1 MIASAYKYSSTERR
15 DPGFLRRMWAMV
27 IKEFV
32 QMRRD
37 RMTFATMIFVPIMQL
52 VLFGYAINTD
62 PKQLPT
68 AVLTRDDGPLTRAV
82 LSAMKNTDYFDFRVQ
97 VRDAAELDRLVRSGE
112 VQFAVEIPASFE
124 RDVRRGDRPSVLV
137 IADATDPVATGTAV
151 SSLQG
156 LIDTALRRELRGPDA
171 SVTKSR
177 APFDI
182 TIQNRYNPEAI
193 TQYNIVPGLLGVVLT
208 MTMMMFTAL
217 AVTREIERG
226 TMEALLSMPIK
237 PVEIMIGKI
246 APFVLVGF
254 VQMTI
259 IIGAAHVLF
268 GVPIMGSVWLL
279 VALSTLFAAANLA
292 VGYTFS
298 TIAENQLQAVQMTFF
313 FFLPNILLSG
323 FMFPFRGMPDW
334 AQAIGEALPLTH
346 FLRIVRGITLK
357 GTGFADMHLDGAGG
371 LHGGRDG
378 ARAVSLPPHAGL
390 APNCELSFPRK
401 RESSNHCNR
410 LFFTV
415 GVTGLPGQAGQ

>member
-1 MIASAYKYSSTERR
+1 MIASSYRYSSAERR
-15 DPGFLRRMWAMV
+15 DPGFFRRMWAMV
-27 IKEFV
+27 VKEFV

-37 RMTFATMIFVPIMQL
+37 RMTFATMIFVPILQL
-52 VLFGYAINTD
+52 TLFGYAINTD

-82 LSAMKNTDYFDFRVQ
+82 LAAMRNTDYFDFRWQ

-112 VQFAVEIPASFE
+112 AQFAVEIPASFE
-124 RDVRRGDRPSVLV
+124 RDVRRGDRPQVLV

-156 LIDTALRRELRGPDA
+156 LIDSALRRELRGPDA
-171 SVTKSR
+171 AVTKSA
-177 APFDI
+177 APFEI
-182 TIQNRYNPEAI
+182 TLQNRYNPEAI

-226 TMEALLSMPIK
+226 TMESLLVMPIK
-237 PVEIMIGKI
+237 PVEIMLGKI
-246 APFVLVGF
+246 APFVVVGF

-259 IIGAAHVLF
+259 ILGAAHFLF

-279 VALSTLFAAANLA
+279 VSLATLFAAANLA

-323 FMFPFRGMPDW
+323 FMFPFRGMPGW

-357 GTGFADMHLDGAGG
+357 GIGFADMKIDVLA
-371 LHGGRDG
+371 LIIFILV
-378 ARAVSLPPHAGL
+378 AMGL
-390 APNCELSFPRK
+390 ALFRFRK
-401 RESSNHCNR
+401 T
-410 LFFTV
+410 LD
-415 GVTGLPGQAGQ
+415 

>member
-1 MIASAYKYSSTERR
+1 MIAAAYRYSSSERR

-82 LSAMKNTDYFDFRVQ
+82 LAAMRNTDYFDFRVQ
-97 VRDAAELDRLVRSGE
+97 VRDPEELDRLVRSGD

-124 RDVRRGDRPSVLV
+124 RDVRRGDRPQVLV

-151 SSLQG
+151 SALQG

-171 SVTKSR
+171 TVTKTT
-177 APFDI
+177 APFEI
-182 TIQNRYNPEAI
+182 TLQNRYNPEGI

-226 TMEALLSMPIK
+226 TMESLLAMPIK

-259 IIGAAHVLF
+259 ILGAAHLLF

-279 VALSTLFAAANLA
+279 VALATLFAAANLA

-298 TIAENQLQAVQMTFF
+298 TVATNQLQAVQMTFF

-357 GTGFADMHLDGAGG
+357 GIGFADMQIDVLA
-371 LHGGRDG
+371 LVLFML
-378 ARAVSLPPHAGL
+378 AAMGL
-390 APNCELSFPRK
+390 A
-401 RESSNHCNR
+401 
-410 LFFTV
+410 LFRFRRT
-415 GVTGLPGQAGQ
+415 LD

>member
-1 MIASAYKYSSTERR
+1 MIAAAYRYSSSQRR
-15 DPGFLRRMWAMV
+15 DPGFLRRMWAMIV
-27 IKEFV
+27 KEFV

-82 LSAMKNTDYFDFRVQ
+82 LSAMKNTDYFDFKVQ

-124 RDVRRGDRPSVLV
+124 RDVRRGDKPSVLV

-156 LIDTALRRELRGPDA
+156 LIDTALRRELRGPDTQL
-171 SVTKSR
+171 TKKA
-177 APFDI
+177 APFEI
-182 TIQNRYNPEAI
+182 VLQNRYNPEAI

-226 TMEALLSMPIK
+226 TMESLLAMPIK
-237 PVEIMIGKI
+237 PVEIMLGKI

-259 IIGAAHVLF
+259 ILGAAHVLF

-279 VALSTLFAAANLA
+279 VALATLFAAANLA

-357 GTGFADMHLDGAGG
+357 GTGFADMHIDVLA
-371 LHGGRDG
+371 LVVFMVV
-378 ARAVSLPPHAGL
+378 AMGL
-390 APNCELSFPRK
+390 A
-401 RESSNHCNR
+401 
-410 LFFTV
+410 LFRFRRT
-415 GVTGLPGQAGQ
+415 LD

>member
-1 MIASAYKYSSTERR
+1 MIAAAYRYSSGTRR

-82 LSAMKNTDYFDFRVQ
+82 LAAMRNTDYFDFRVQ
-97 VRDAAELDRLVRSGE
+97 VRDPEELDRLVRSGD

-151 SSLQG
+151 SALQG

-171 SVTKSR
+171 PVTKTT
-177 APFDI
+177 APFEI
-182 TIQNRYNPEAI
+182 TLQNRYNPEGI

-226 TMEALLSMPIK
+226 TMESLLAMPIK

-246 APFVLVGF
+246 APFVLIGF

-259 IIGAAHVLF
+259 ILGAAHLLF

-346 FLRIVRGITLK
+346 FLRIVRGIALK
-357 GTGFADMHLDGAGG
+357 GNGFADMQVDVLA
-371 LHGGRDG
+371 LVLFMLI
-378 ARAVSLPPHAGL
+378 AMGL
-390 APNCELSFPRK
+390 A
-401 RESSNHCNR
+401 
-410 LFFTV
+410 LFRFRRT
-415 GVTGLPGQAGQ
+415 LD

>member
-1 MIASAYKYSSTERR
+1 MIAAAYRYSSSERR

-82 LSAMKNTDYFDFRVQ
+82 LAAMRNTDYFDFRVQ
-97 VRDAAELDRLVRSGE
+97 VRDPEELDRLVRAGK

-124 RDVRRGDRPSVLV
+124 RDVRRGDHPQVLV

-151 SSLQG
+151 SALQG

-171 SVTKSR
+171 AVTKTA
-177 APFDI
+177 APFEI
-182 TIQNRYNPEAI
+182 TLQNRYNPEGI

-226 TMEALLSMPIK
+226 TMESLLAMPIK

-259 IIGAAHVLF
+259 ILGAAHLLF

-279 VALSTLFAAANLA
+279 VTLATLFAAANLA

-298 TIAENQLQAVQMTFF
+298 TIAENQLQSVQMTFF

-346 FLRIVRGITLK
+346 FLRIVRGIALK
-357 GTGFADMHLDGAGG
+357 GNGFADMPIDVPALI
-371 LHGGRDG
+371 LFM
-378 ARAVSLPPHAGL
+378 AVAMGL
-390 APNCELSFPRK
+390 A
-401 RESSNHCNR
+401 
-410 LFFTV
+410 LFRFRRT
-415 GVTGLPGQAGQ
+415 LD

>member
-1 MIASAYKYSSTERR
+1 MIASAYRYSPGERR
-15 DPGFLRRMWAMV
+15 DPGFIRRMWAMV

-37 RMTFATMIFVPIMQL
+37 RMTFATMIFVPVLQL

-82 LSAMKNTDYFDFRVQ
+82 LSAMRNTDYFDFKVQ
-97 VRDAAELDRLVRSGE
+97 VRDPEELDRLIRSGE

-124 RDVRRGDRPSVLV
+124 RDVRRGDRPAVLV

-151 SSLQG
+151 SGLRG

-171 SVTKSR
+171 SVTKST
-177 APFDI
+177 APFEI
-182 TIQNRYNPEAI
+182 TLQNRYNPEGI

-226 TMEALLSMPIK
+226 TMESLLSMPIK

-298 TIAENQLQAVQMTFF
+298 TVAENQLQAVQLTFF
-313 FFLPNILLSG
+313 FFLPNMLLSG
-323 FMFPFRGMPDW
+323 FMFPFRGMPQW

-357 GTGFADMHLDGAGG
+357 GNGFADMRIDVFALFLFMGVAM
-371 LHGGRDG
+371 
-378 ARAVSLPPHAGL
+378 GL
-390 APNCELSFPRK
+390 A
-401 RESSNHCNR
+401 
-410 LFFTV
+410 LFRFRRT
-415 GVTGLPGQAGQ
+415 LD

>member
-1 MIASAYKYSSTERR
+1 MSAYNGSTAERR
-15 DPGFLRRMWAMV
+15 DPGFFRRMWAMV

-37 RMTFATMIFVPIMQL
+37 RMTFATMIFVPILQL
-52 VLFGYAINTD
+52 TLFGYAINTD

-68 AVLTRDDGPLTRAV
+68 AVLVRDEGPLTRAV
-82 LSAMKNTDYFDFRVQ
+82 LAAMKNTDYFKFTEQ
-97 VRDAAELDRLVRSGE
+97 VHDADELDRLILSGK

-124 RDVRRGDRPSVLV
+124 RDVRRGDRPAVLV

-171 SVTKSR
+171 PVTKST
-177 APFDI
+177 APFQI
-182 TIQNRYNPEAI
+182 TLQNRYNPEAI

-226 TMEALLSMPIK
+226 TMESLLAMPIK

-259 IIGAAHVLF
+259 ILCAAHFLF
-268 GVPIMGSVWLL
+268 NVPIMGSVWLL
-279 VALSTLFAAANLA
+279 VSLATLFAASNLA

-298 TIAENQLQAVQMTFF
+298 TIAQNQLQAVQLTFF

-323 FMFPFRGMPDW
+323 FMFPFRGMPMW
-334 AQAIGEALPLTH
+334 AQVIGEALPLTH
-346 FLRIVRGITLK
+346 FMRIVRGIMLK
-357 GTGFADMHLDGAGG
+357 STGLADMQIDVAALFIFIIVAM
-371 LHGGRDG
+371 
-378 ARAVSLPPHAGL
+378 GL
-390 APNCELSFPRK
+390 ALARFR
-401 RESSNHCNR
+401 RT
-410 LFFTV
+410 LD
-415 GVTGLPGQAGQ
+415 

>member
-1 MIASAYKYSSTERR
+1 MSTQGYNGATEH

-27 IKEFV
+27 VKEFV

-37 RMTFATMIFVPIMQL
+37 RLTFATMIFVPILQL
-52 VLFGYAINTD
+52 TLFGYAINTD

-68 AVLTRDDGPLTRAV
+68 AVLVRDDGPLTRAV
-82 LSAMKNTDYFDFRVQ
+82 LTAMANTDYFDFRWQ
-97 VRDAAELDRLVRSGE
+97 VRDSEELDKLIRSGDA
-112 VQFAVEIPASFE
+112 QFAVEIPASFE
-124 RDVRRGDRPSVLV
+124 RDVRRGDRPAVLV
-137 IADATDPVATGTAV
+137 IADATDPVATGTAISAV
-151 SSLQG
+151 QG

-171 SVTKSR
+171 SVKATSP
-177 APFDI
+177 PFELRL
-182 TIQNRYNPEAI
+182 QRRYNPEGI

-226 TMEALLSMPIK
+226 TMESLLAMPIK
-237 PVEIMIGKI
+237 PMEIMIGKI

-259 IIGAAHVLF
+259 IIGAAHYLF
-268 GVPIMGSVWLL
+268 DVPIMGSVWLL

-298 TIAENQLQAVQMTFF
+298 TFATNQLQAVQMTFF

-323 FMFPFRGMPDW
+323 FMFPFRGMPEW
-334 AQAIGEALPLTH
+334 AQAIGAALPLTH

-357 GTGFADMHLDGAGG
+357 GTGFADMHMEVFALVLFMAI
-371 LHGGRDG
+371 
-378 ARAVSLPPHAGL
+378 AMGL
-390 APNCELSFPRK
+390 ALYRFR
-401 RESSNHCNR
+401 RT
-410 LFFTV
+410 LD
-415 GVTGLPGQAGQ
+415 

>member
-1 MIASAYKYSSTERR
+1 MIAAAYRYSSSERR

-27 IKEFV
+27 VKEFV

-37 RMTFATMIFVPIMQL
+37 RMTFATMIFVPILQL

-82 LSAMKNTDYFDFRVQ
+82 LAAMKNTDYFDFRVE
-97 VRDAAELDRLVRSGE
+97 VRDPEELDRLIRSGE

-124 RDVRRGDRPSVLV
+124 RDVRRGDRPAVLV

-171 SVTKSR
+171 HITKTT
-177 APFDI
+177 APFEI
-182 TIQNRYNPEAI
+182 VLQNRYNPEAI

-226 TMEALLSMPIK
+226 TMESLLAMPIK

-259 IIGAAHVLF
+259 ILGAAHVLF
-268 GVPIMGSVWLL
+268 GVPIMGSVGLL
-279 VALSTLFAAANLA
+279 VALATLFAAANLA

-334 AQAIGEALPLTH
+334 AQAIGEVLPLTH

-357 GTGFADMHLDGAGG
+357 GIGFADMQIDVLA
-371 LHGGRDG
+371 LVIFMLV
-378 ARAVSLPPHAGL
+378 AMGL
-390 APNCELSFPRK
+390 A
-401 RESSNHCNR
+401 
-410 LFFTV
+410 LFRFRRT
-415 GVTGLPGQAGQ
+415 LD

>member
-1 MIASAYKYSSTERR
+1 MSAAMYNGSAAERR
-15 DPGFLRRMWAMV
+15 DPGFFRRMWAIV

-37 RMTFATMIFVPIMQL
+37 RMTFATMIFVPILQL
-52 VLFGYAINTD
+52 TLFGYAINTD

-68 AVLTRDDGPLTRAV
+68 AVLVRDDGPLTRAV
-82 LSAMKNTDYFDFRVQ
+82 LAAMKNTDYFNFKEQ
-97 VRDAAELDRLVRSGE
+97 VRDAEELDKLIRTCE

-124 RDVRRGDRPSVLV
+124 RDVRRGDRPAVLV

-171 SVTKSR
+171 AVTKTA
-177 APFDI
+177 APFEI
-182 TIQNRYNPEAI
+182 TLQNRFNPEAI

-226 TMEALLSMPIK
+226 TMESLLAMPIK

-259 IIGAAHVLF
+259 ILSAAHFLF

-279 VALSTLFAAANLA
+279 VSLATLFAASNLA

-298 TIAENQLQAVQMTFF
+298 TIANNQLQAVQMTFF

-323 FMFPFRGMPDW
+323 FMFPFRGMPQW
-334 AQAIGEALPLTH
+334 AQVIGEALPLTH
-346 FLRIVRGITLK
+346 FMRIVRGITLK
-357 GTGFADMHLDGAGG
+357 GTGFADMQIDVLA
-371 LHGGRDG
+371 LFIFMIV
-378 ARAVSLPPHAGL
+378 AMGL
-390 APNCELSFPRK
+390 ALARFR
-401 RESSNHCNR
+401 RT
-410 LFFTV
+410 LD
-415 GVTGLPGQAGQ
+415 

>member
-1 MIASAYKYSSTERR
+1 MIAAAYRYSSSERR

-82 LSAMKNTDYFDFRVQ
+82 LAAMRNTDYFDFRVQ
-97 VRDAAELDRLVRSGE
+97 VRDPEELDRLVRSGD

-124 RDVRRGDRPSVLV
+124 RDVRRGDRPQVLV

-151 SSLQG
+151 SALQG

-171 SVTKSR
+171 AVTKTT
-177 APFDI
+177 APFEI
-182 TIQNRYNPEAI
+182 TLQNRYNPEGI

-226 TMEALLSMPIK
+226 TMESLLAMPIK

-259 IIGAAHVLF
+259 ILGAAHLLF

-279 VALSTLFAAANLA
+279 VALATLFAAANLA

-298 TIAENQLQAVQMTFF
+298 TVATNQLQAVQMTFF

-357 GTGFADMHLDGAGG
+357 GIGFADMQIDVLA
-371 LHGGRDG
+371 LVLFML
-378 ARAVSLPPHAGL
+378 AAMGL
-390 APNCELSFPRK
+390 A
-401 RESSNHCNR
+401 
-410 LFFTV
+410 LFRFRRT
-415 GVTGLPGQAGQ
+415 LD

>member
-1 MIASAYKYSSTERR
+1 MSPSGYNGATEH

-27 IKEFV
+27 VKEFV

-37 RMTFATMIFVPIMQL
+37 RLTFATMIFVPILQL
-52 VLFGYAINTD
+52 TLFGYAINTD

-68 AVLTRDDGPLTRAV
+68 AVLVRDDGPLTRAV
-82 LSAMKNTDYFDFRVQ
+82 LAAMRNTDYFDFRWQ
-97 VRDAAELDRLVRSGE
+97 VRDPEELDRLIRSGDA
-112 VQFAVEIPASFE
+112 QFGIEIPASFE
-124 RDVRRGDRPSVLV
+124 RDVRRGDRPAVLV
-137 IADATDPVATGTAV
+137 IADATDPVATGTAISAV
-151 SSLQG
+151 EG

-171 SVTKSR
+171 SVKATSP
-177 APFDI
+177 PFELRL
-182 TIQNRYNPEAI
+182 QRRYNPEGV

-226 TMEALLSMPIK
+226 TMESLLAMPIK

-259 IIGAAHVLF
+259 IIGAAHYLF
-268 GVPIMGSVWLL
+268 NVPILGSVWLL

-298 TIAENQLQAVQMTFF
+298 TFANNQLQAVQMTFF

-323 FMFPFRGMPDW
+323 FMFPFRGMPEW
-334 AQAIGEALPLTH
+334 AQAIGAALPLTH

-357 GTGFADMHLDGAGG
+357 GTGFADMSIDVFALV
-371 LHGGRDG
+371 LFV
-378 ARAVSLPPHAGL
+378 AVAMGL
-390 APNCELSFPRK
+390 ALYRFR
-401 RESSNHCNR
+401 RT
-410 LFFTV
+410 LD
-415 GVTGLPGQAGQ
+415 

>member
-1 MIASAYKYSSTERR
+1 MRDATYNGSAAERR
-15 DPGFLRRMWAMV
+15 DPGFFRRMWAMV

-37 RMTFATMIFVPIMQL
+37 RMTFATMIFVPILQL
-52 VLFGYAINTD
+52 TLFGYAINTD

-68 AVLTRDDGPLTRAV
+68 AVLVRDEGPLTRAV
-82 LSAMKNTDYFDFRVQ
+82 LAAMKNTDYFKFTEQ
-97 VRDAAELDRLVRSGE
+97 VHDADELDRLIRTGK

-171 SVTKSR
+171 PVTKST
-177 APFDI
+177 APFQI
-182 TIQNRYNPEAI
+182 TLQNRYNPEAI

-226 TMEALLSMPIK
+226 TMESLLAMPIK
-237 PVEIMIGKI
+237 PLEIMIGKI

-259 IIGAAHVLF
+259 ILCAAHFLF
-268 GVPIMGSVWLL
+268 NVPIMGSVWLL
-279 VALSTLFAAANLA
+279 VSLATLFAASNLA

-298 TIAENQLQAVQMTFF
+298 TIARNQLQAVQLTFF

-323 FMFPFRGMPDW
+323 FMFPFRGMPMW
-334 AQAIGEALPLTH
+334 AQVIGEALPLTH
-346 FLRIVRGITLK
+346 FMRILRGITLK
-357 GTGFADMHLDGAGG
+357 GTGLADMQIDVAALFIFMIVAM
-371 LHGGRDG
+371 
-378 ARAVSLPPHAGL
+378 GL
-390 APNCELSFPRK
+390 ALARFR
-401 RESSNHCNR
+401 HT
-410 LFFTV
+410 LD
-415 GVTGLPGQAGQ
+415 

>member
-1 MIASAYKYSSTERR
+1 MIAAAYRYSSSERR
-15 DPGFLRRMWAMV
+15 DPGFLRRMWAMIV
-27 IKEFV
+27 KEFV

-37 RMTFATMIFVPIMQL
+37 RMTFATMIFVPILQL

-68 AVLTRDDGPLTRAV
+68 AVLVRDDGPLTRAV
-82 LSAMKNTDYFDFRVQ
+82 LAAMKNTDYFDFRVQ
-97 VRDAAELDRLVRSGE
+97 VRDPEELDRLIRSGE

-124 RDVRRGDRPSVLV
+124 RDVRRGDKPSVLV

-156 LIDTALRRELRGPDA
+156 LIDTALKRELRGPDA
-171 SVTKSR
+171 QLTKAN
-177 APFDI
+177 APFEI
-182 TIQNRYNPEAI
+182 VLQNRYNPEAI

-226 TMEALLSMPIK
+226 TMESLLAMPIK
-237 PVEIMIGKI
+237 PVEIMLGKI

-259 IIGAAHVLF
+259 ILGAAHLLF

-279 VALSTLFAAANLA
+279 VTLATLFAAANLA

-357 GTGFADMHLDGAGG
+357 GIGFADMQIDVLA
-371 LHGGRDG
+371 LVIFMLV
-378 ARAVSLPPHAGL
+378 AMGL
-390 APNCELSFPRK
+390 ALYRFR
-401 RESSNHCNR
+401 RT
-410 LFFTV
+410 LD
-415 GVTGLPGQAGQ
+415 

>member
-1 MIASAYKYSSTERR
+1 MIAAAYRYSSSERR
-15 DPGFLRRMWAMV
+15 DPGFLRRMWAMIV
-27 IKEFV
+27 KEFV

-97 VRDAAELDRLVRSGE
+97 VRDPEELDRLIRSGE

-124 RDVRRGDRPSVLV
+124 RDVRRGDRPAVLV

-171 SVTKSR
+171 QLTKTN
-177 APFDI
+177 APFEI
-182 TIQNRYNPEAI
+182 VLQNRYNPEAI

-226 TMEALLSMPIK
+226 TMESLLAMPIK
-237 PVEIMIGKI
+237 PVEIMLGKI

-259 IIGAAHVLF
+259 ILGAAHLLF

-279 VALSTLFAAANLA
+279 VALATLFAAANLA

-346 FLRIVRGITLK
+346 FLRIVRGIALK
-357 GTGFADMHLDGAGG
+357 GIGFADMQMDVLA
-371 LHGGRDG
+371 LVVFMV
-378 ARAVSLPPHAGL
+378 AAMGL
-390 APNCELSFPRK
+390 A
-401 RESSNHCNR
+401 
-410 LFFTV
+410 LFRFRRT
-415 GVTGLPGQAGQ
+415 LD